1 MALEELELGSEECG
15 NLGKKTLPIRV
26 RQLLACTSNSPG
38 CAHVTKSQGK
48 IHQGR
53 TGGPA
58 GTGRPLTTDPQ
69 TAEGRKTHV
78 HMEANACR
86 FQH

>member
-26 RQLLACTSNSPG
+26 RQLLACTWNSPG
-38 CAHVTKSQGK
+38 LACTWNSPGYPS
-48 IHQGR
+48 R

-69 TAEGRKTHV
+69 TTEGRKTHV